1 MIDIKEI
8 NEEIE
13 KLENSNCTTYDVCGK
28 LAKLYIVR
36 DHFKGSSDMKSATP
50 SMMNSSM
57 NMQSIK

>member
-13 KLENSNCTTYDVCGK
+13 KLENSNCTTYDICSK

-36 DHFKGSSDMKSATP
+36 DHFKGNSEMRNNN
-50 SMMNSSM
+50 MMQPSM
-57 NMQSIK
+57 NMPVR

>member
-13 KLENSNCTTYDVCGK
+13 KLENSNCTTYNICSK

-36 DHFKGSSDMKSATP
+36 DHFKGNSDVKNATSP
-50 SMMNSSM
+50 MMNSSM
-57 NMQSIK
+57 NMQPIK